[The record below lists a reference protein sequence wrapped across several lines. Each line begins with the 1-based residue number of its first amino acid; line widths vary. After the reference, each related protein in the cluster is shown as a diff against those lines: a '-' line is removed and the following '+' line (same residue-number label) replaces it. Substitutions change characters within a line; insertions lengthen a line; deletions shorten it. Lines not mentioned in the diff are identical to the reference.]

1 VVTAGQR
8 VTKEKTAVLSVHLI
22 KESRKQAWV
31 LFLLEPALL
40 IGRYNY
46 GMGKVS
52 LPNIAASFD
61 VSLKD

>member
-22 KESRKQAWV
+22 KESRKQTWLLLV
-31 LFLLEPALL
+31 LEAALL

-46 GMGKVS
+46 SLGKVS
-52 LPNIAASFD
+52 LSSGAASFD
-61 VSLKD
+61 VSLKV